1 MLWAQVTTDG
11 SKHRNNA
18 WAAEYT
24 AFFPPD
30 ISLVTEAQHSANLS
44 YAESSNCGGV
54 NVVGA
59 LNYSGALSVEE
70 SEGDAGSASSSPSA
84 LQLQSL
90 SSVQD
95 TSSASALNTASFAPS
110 PLPQQ
115 MHGSQHHH
123 SAARPSV
130 ASTAASQS
138 DAVNQGMLASN
149 SYSMSVSSLPSVVPT
164 GFSLVHPA
172 RLHLQRQ
179 FSDNSCNLSAITPA
193 ADGTTFN
200 SSTDLPSLSVHQYS
214 VSQICVQV
222 GSSSDSLVSNVLD
235 KAMMASYDQDISG
248 EYLASGPGRTAASES
263 TTSLSPYLR
272 THMST
277 RSNSAL
283 NFTPVVRANPIVPM
297 FFPPAPPEVEAE
309 TVLPPSTDNTLSAS
323 QQFDHRLDAVFD
335 VDDVS
340 ASVQSLPPPPPPP
353 LEDPEDPTVSVA
365 PAEGVTSTAER
376 VKQLLL
382 EQSRQQFDWLRT
394 APPTPSAAEASS
406 LSTFFPANG
415 VSVEPMSLPSPLSE
429 VPRIAS
435 FGSVQSLS
443 FLCSTDSTDIA
454 LCGGYG
460 GVQFQNDADVSAHE
474 ECGDMSV
481 EQQEPSRAY
490 DVSVTQEEVSG
501 DYGSDF
507 EVEEGGDLAED
518 DEERDDSDSVNLVDD
533 FESQSPVED
542 TVNLGD
548 AYSDCEEAEGETVAD
563 DEYGEDGLVE
573 AVEEV
578 EPRCDALQPDDP
590 TAALCDPELSEED
603 CSDVDADPS
612 DLQLVNASI
621 QSMNTSRLAASTG
634 GSSVSCS
641 YTSSM
646 DELHSVNP
654 QLKSAAWVY
663 ENYPHDS
670 VSSGS
675 AGIGCAHHSYTRSSE
690 GTLHHTAGTDFQV
703 RTQRPHACTQ
713 EVTLPQFLYRD
724 PLPTGAR
731 LQRWR
736 GRSATAV
743 VGTALERRCSL
754 QRRAA
759 RTPSPASC
767 C

>member
-24 AFFPPD
+24 AFFPPE
-30 ISLVTEAQHSANLS
+30 ISRVTEAQHSASLS
-44 YAESSNCGGV
+44 YGESSNCGGV

-59 LNYSGALSVEE
+59 LNYSAAMSGEE
-70 SEGDAGSASSSPSA
+70 SEGDAGTASSSPSA

-95 TSSASALNTASFAPS
+95 TSSASALNMASFAPS

-115 MHGSQHHH
+115 MHSSQHHH

-130 ASTAASQS
+130 ASTAASAS
-138 DAVNQGMLASN
+138 DVLNQGMLASN
-149 SYSMSVSSLPSVVPT
+149 SYSMSVSSLPSVVPA

-179 FSDNSCNLSAITPA
+179 FSDNSCNVSAITPA

-214 VSQICVQV
+214 VSQSCVQV

-235 KAMMASYDQDISG
+235 KAMIASESYDQDISG
-248 EYLASGPGRTAASES
+248 EYLASGPGRTAASDS

-272 THMST
+272 AHMST

-297 FFPPAPPEVEAE
+297 FFPPAPPEVEAD
-309 TVLPPSTDNTLSAS
+309 TVLPRSADNTLSAS
-323 QQFDHRLDAVFD
+323 QQFDSRLDAVFD

-353 LEDPEDPTVSVA
+353 PEDPEDPTASVA
-365 PAEGVTSTAER
+365 PAEGAVSTAER

-382 EQSRQQFDWLRT
+382 EQSRQQFDWLRS

-415 VSVEPMSLPSPLSE
+415 SSVEPMSLPSPLSE

-443 FLCSTDSTDIA
+443 FLCSTDSADIA

-460 GVQFQNDADVSAHE
+460 VQPQGDADVSAHE
-474 ECGDMSV
+474 ECGDMSA

-490 DVSVTQEEVSG
+490 DVSVTHEEVDG

-507 EVEEGGDLAED
+507 EVEEGGVDAEEG
-518 DEERDDSDSVNLVDD
+518 EEEDDSDSVNLVDD

-548 AYSDCEEAEGETVAD
+548 AYSDCDEAEGGAAAEYEYSGD
-563 DEYGEDGLVE
+563 DRVVE
-573 AVEEV
+573 AVEE
-578 EPRCDALQPDDP
+578 EKEESGYDALQPGDP
-590 TAALCDPELSEED
+590 SGALCDPELSEED
-603 CSDVDADPS
+603 YSDMDADPS

-634 GSSVSCS
+634 GSSVCCS

-675 AGIGCAHHSYTRSSE
+675 VGIGCAHHSYTRSSE

-703 RTQRPHACTQ
+703 RMQRPHACTQ
-713 EVTLPQFLYRD
+713 EVTLPQF
-724 PLPTGAR
+724 
-731 LQRWR
+731 
-736 GRSATAV
+736 
-743 VGTALERRCSL
+743 
-754 QRRAA
+754 
-759 RTPSPASC
+759 
-767 C
+767 

>member
-24 AFFPPD
+24 AFFPPE
-30 ISLVTEAQHSANLS
+30 ISRVTEAQHSASLS
-44 YAESSNCGGV
+44 YGESSNCGGV

-59 LNYSGALSVEE
+59 LNYSAAMSGEE
-70 SEGDAGSASSSPSA
+70 SEGDAGTASSSPSA

-95 TSSASALNTASFAPS
+95 TSSASALNMASFAPS

-115 MHGSQHHH
+115 MHSSQHHH

-130 ASTAASQS
+130 ASTAASAS
-138 DAVNQGMLASN
+138 DVLNQGMLASN
-149 SYSMSVSSLPSVVPT
+149 SYSMSVSSLPSVVPA

-172 RLHLQRQ
+172 RIHLQRQ
-179 FSDNSCNLSAITPA
+179 FSDSSCNVSAITPA

-214 VSQICVQV
+214 VSQSCVQV

-235 KAMMASYDQDISG
+235 KAMIASESYDQDISG
-248 EYLASGPGRTAASES
+248 EYLASGPGRTAASDS

-272 THMST
+272 AHMST

-297 FFPPAPPEVEAE
+297 FFPPAPPEVEAD
-309 TVLPPSTDNTLSAS
+309 TVLPRSADNTLSAS

-415 VSVEPMSLPSPLSE
+415 SSVEPMSLPSPLSE

-443 FLCSTDSTDIA
+443 FLCSTDSADIA

-460 GVQFQNDADVSAHE
+460 VQPQGDADVSAHE
-474 ECGDMSV
+474 ECGDMSA

-490 DVSVTQEEVSG
+490 DVSVTHEEVDG

-507 EVEEGGDLAED
+507 EVEEGGVDAEEG
-518 DEERDDSDSVNLVDD
+518 EEEDDSDSVNLVDD

-548 AYSDCEEAEGETVAD
+548 AYSDCDEAEGGAAAEYEYSGD
-563 DEYGEDGLVE
+563 DRVVE
-573 AVEEV
+573 AVEE
-578 EPRCDALQPDDP
+578 EKEESGYDALQPGDP
-590 TAALCDPELSEED
+590 SGALCDPELSEED
-603 CSDVDADPS
+603 YSDMDADPS

-634 GSSVSCS
+634 GSSVCCS

-646 DELHSVNP
+646 DELHRVNP

-675 AGIGCAHHSYTRSSE
+675 VGIGCAHHSYTRSSE

-703 RTQRPHACTQ
+703 RMQRPHACTQ
-713 EVTLPQFLYRD
+713 EVTLPQF
-724 PLPTGAR
+724 
-731 LQRWR
+731 
-736 GRSATAV
+736 
-743 VGTALERRCSL
+743 
-754 QRRAA
+754 
-759 RTPSPASC
+759 
-767 C
+767 